1 LISSDA
7 KLTPAV
13 GARPATGGFAGN
25 NYTAQSTWTP
35 PQSISANS
43 TGDAVNNRMGQAYM
57 MADPRVALKAM
68 ARNGVSNT
76 GRGNRY
82 FAAIQQQQAM
92 GQGRADSA
100 QIAMQD
106 QATNQKMRTEYQT
119 GRELEAQSLAMSQ
132 HQASQAD
139 WSNAQA
145 QAQKLARI
153 QAAQQSANV
162 QIANAWA

>member
-1 LISSDA
+1 MISSDQS
-7 KLTPAV
+7 LTPAV
-13 GARPATGGFAGN
+13 RNRPATGGFTGA

-35 PQSISANS
+35 NQAISANS
-43 TGDAVNNRMGQAYM
+43 TGDAINNRMGQAQM
-57 MADPRVALKAM
+57 MGDPRVALKAM

-76 GRGNRY
+76 GRGNQY
-82 FAAIQQQQAM
+82 FAAIQQQQAL

-100 QIAMQD
+100 QVAMQD

-139 WSNAQA
+139 WSNTQSQA
-145 QAQKLARI
+145 AMLARI
-153 QAAQQSANV
+153 RAAQQSANV

>member
-1 LISSDA
+1 
-7 KLTPAV
+7 
-13 GARPATGGFAGN
+13 
-25 NYTAQSTWTP
+25 
-35 PQSISANS
+35 
-43 TGDAVNNRMGQAYM
+43 
-57 MADPRVALKAM
+57 
-68 ARNGVSNT
+68 
-76 GRGNRY
+76 
-82 FAAIQQQQAM
+82 
-92 GQGRADSA
+92 
-100 QIAMQD
+100 MQD